1 MDAWQMYRQTHR
13 RLHPRQYTT
22 LTEDEQENFVKYWE
36 ELYSEEHPVEPPI
49 AAMLDPPTA
58 TEIIWSMN
66 RLKNKKAAGPDGITA
81 ELLIGAGQPAETMT
95 IVLIQRA
102 WSE

>member
-22 LTEDEQENFVKYWE
+22 LTEDEQENFVRHWE
-36 ELYSEEHPVEPPI
+36 QLYSEQVPVEPPI
-49 AAMLDPPTA
+49 AAMLDPPSA
-58 TEIIWSMN
+58 TEIIMSMN
-66 RLKNKKAAGPDGITA
+66 KLKNKKAAGPDGITA
-81 ELLIGAGQPAETMT
+81 ELLLGAGQPAERMT
-95 IVLIQRA
+95 IVLIRRA